1 MKLIWAC
8 PADRVRLLKITGLVS
23 GVRQT
28 GSRTTCATLRGDLAR
43 PSGALG
49 KGPGA
54 GWPDLSP
61 TAAPA

>member
-1 MKLIWAC
+1 VEEPDVLE
-8 PADRVRLLKITGLVS
+8 LV
-23 GVRQT
+23 V
-28 GSRTTCATLRGDLAR
+28 GDLGGELAAR
-43 PSGALG
+43 LSGAVD